1 MKKLKKPGDNISLK
15 TKKNEAPAIIDWI
28 NSQTNLMDSI
38 RYLIENEIRENGVRN
53 LQNYIPAERALG
65 VIPAPSAM
73 AVSMGALHPG
83 ASMET
88 AAAAETVYP
97 PVGQAVE
104 EAMPVE
110 AEHDGAPSGESP
122 SGESLGGK
130 RTPEEIA
137 SEPADA
143 SAVPPQVDVDPAAS
157 GENAEVPIDDEIDEE
172 DIESWL

>member
-104 EAMPVE
+104 EAIPVE
-110 AEHDGAPSGESP
+110 AEHDRAPSGESP

-157 GENAEVPIDDEIDEE
+157 GENAEEPIDDEIDEE